1 VGAVTAPAGL
11 AQAIPAAAVGLALL
25 LFRLGN
31 PTADRLAAVLARSAP
46 AGEGRTS
53 TSAARRAAPG
63 RRLDR
68 RRVARRGRAAAAGA
82 WAQVV
87 SWLLQRTARMAAA
100 VAACTAAVVVAVG
113 GAALAA
119 AAALAIG
126 ALALVGADRV
136 RSRAL
141 DRADRELVTGL
152 TVLGAELQAGAQA
165 RTALAAAAEA
175 APSCADGL
183 LRAAA
188 GQPGAETATLLA
200 QAPRLRPLACVWRMA
215 DACGAAPATL
225 VSKLADDARERLAT
239 RNEVRMALAGARSSA
254 ALLAVLPVLG
264 LLLGAAMQANPLGV
278 LFGTRPG
285 RLLCLLGTAFDV
297 AGVMWTR
304 RLARRAEPP

>member
-175 APSCADGL
+175 APSCAEGL
-183 LRAAA
+183 LRAA

-225 VSKLADDARERLAT
+225 VSKLAGDARERLAT

-285 RLLCLLGTAFDV
+285 RLLWLVGTAFDV